1 MTTNQIKSADQIT
14 NIVKINTLL
23 SLYKNV
29 ETNEFDTNLNQKIKK
44 LYKAWFDHDLDME
57 GYRVAKPT
65 LLLNIDDENKEI
77 KEATFKSVLKEVCE
91 KLDLNFVVNPSAS
104 HEVRINDYLFI
115 NHDMKPSSNDNMN
128 SETKKLQT
136 ALTFLLTKS
145 SEIKKAA
152 GLSIV
157 LDNYNLAHSSVQTIT
172 QGVYKQASTL
182 NKNSYLA
189 ATGTLKQ
196 TPKENEEINDVS
208 LSEATKKMFNL
219 VVREKEVFI
228 HPFQRKFNLGG
239 KK

>member
-1 MTTNQIKSADQIT
+1 MPTNQIKSAEQIS

-29 ETNEFDTNLNQKIKK
+29 EVSEFDTNLNNKIKK
-44 LYKAWFDHDLDME
+44 IYKAWFDHDLEME
-57 GYRVAKPT
+57 GYKLAKPT
-65 LLLNIDDENKEI
+65 LLININDENKEI
-77 KEATFKSVLKEVCE
+77 KEAVFKSVLKEICE

-115 NHDMKPSSNDNMN
+115 NHDMQPNANDNMN

-136 ALTFLLTKS
+136 ALTFILSKS
-145 SEIKKAA
+145 GEIKKAA

-157 LDNYNLAHSSVQTIT
+157 FDNYNLAHSSVQTIT

-182 NKNSYLA
+182 NKSAYLA
-189 ATGTLKQ
+189 ATGIIKQ
-196 TPKENEEINDVS
+196 VPKENEEISDTS
-208 LSEATKKMFNL
+208 ISDATKKTFNIM
-219 VVREKEVFI
+219 VREKEVFV